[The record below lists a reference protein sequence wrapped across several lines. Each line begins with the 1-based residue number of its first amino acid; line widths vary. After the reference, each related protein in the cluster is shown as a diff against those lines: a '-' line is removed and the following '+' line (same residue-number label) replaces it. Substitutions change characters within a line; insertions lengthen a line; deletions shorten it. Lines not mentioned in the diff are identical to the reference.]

1 MLVIA
6 DGRAKTP
13 TLKRRVRPASMVAKP
28 RPNHERFAHPRYK
41 TKPEESNKKTFS
53 PQPSP
58 QRGRWLPW
66 KDRVHDSQPS
76 LTEKDQYDCDDG
88 ANQNYIEI
96 CSMVILMDGVFVF
109 LYLCICN
116 CVFVFVFLYFCSH
129 QSTLM
134 MSGPWTSCDVKM
146 PLEVLSVYLLI
157 FTLIETCNLTS

>member
-76 LTEKDQYDCDDG
+76 LTEKRWIWLWWWCQ
-88 ANQNYIEI
+88 
-96 CSMVILMDGVFVF
+96 SK
-109 LYLCICN
+109 LYWNLFNGDSHGWCI
-116 CVFVFVFLYFCSH
+116 CVFVFVYLYLCSH

-134 MSGPWTSCDVKM
+134 MSGPWTSCDAKM